1 MSDVRDLVGDLEPEE
16 LARLQHVHTLLERA
30 DPPPPLS
37 PALEQAPTPTAKV
50 IPFPR
55 RYRYIAAAGAAAAA
69 VLLFA
74 FGYVAGSQGPDAAR
88 TVSMSGPGAASATL
102 EIYAQDS
109 AGNWP
114 MRLEVAGLA
123 AGRYG
128 LWLTRAGR
136 LAKPCGTFAVGNG
149 ETSVPLNAPYRLRDF
164 DGWVVVEAGSRQP
177 VLTT

>member
-16 LARLQHVHTLLERA
+16 LDRLQRVHTLLERA

-37 PALEQAPTPTAKV
+37 PALERAPTPLAEV
-50 IPFPR
+50 ITFPR
-55 RYRYIAAAGAAAAA
+55 RYRYLAAAGAAAAA
-69 VLLFA
+69 ILLFA
-74 FGYVAGSQGPDAAR
+74 FGYVAGSHGPDAAR

-114 MRLEVAGLA
+114 MRLDVTGLA
-123 AGRYG
+123 AGKYG

-136 LAKPCGTFAVGNG
+136 LAEPCGTFAVGNG
-149 ETSVPLNAPYRLRDF
+149 QTTVPLNAPYRLRDF
-164 DGWVVVEAGSRQP
+164 DGWVVVEVGSREP